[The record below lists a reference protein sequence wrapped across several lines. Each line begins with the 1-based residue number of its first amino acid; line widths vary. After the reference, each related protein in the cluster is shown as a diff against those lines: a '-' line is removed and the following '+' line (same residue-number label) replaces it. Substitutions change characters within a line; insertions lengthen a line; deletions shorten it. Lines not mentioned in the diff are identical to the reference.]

1 MFRRFLSAVAL
12 VISAVALLVLAWP
25 QLFGLQRTVL
35 VAQAVSLRGL
45 AAVVAL
51 VAVVALTLFAMLGRS
66 FRRFGSALALLALAF
81 ALTNAAVL
89 ATRGIGS
96 PSFSTKSVGTTS
108 ATELTVLSWNTLG
121 DAPGAQTI
129 ATLALDAGADVVSLP
144 ETTEAT
150 ADAVARLMQSAG
162 HPMTVHSIAFGHVAK
177 ARSTSLLIGTRLGE
191 YRIDTGAGST
201 SQLPTVVATP
211 ADGSGPTIVAVHAVA
226 PIPGEFAHWRTD
238 LGWLASVCAGT
249 NTIMAGDFNATIDHF
264 VGLGDAPGTATANEA
279 TDSGAAAR
287 ALGNCADAAAASKN
301 AAVGTWPTS
310 LPAIFGA
317 PIDHVMATPDWKVTG
332 MRVVESLDTAG
343 SDHRPIVAQ
352 LRRAG

>member
-1 MFRRFLSAVAL
+1 MFRRSLSAVAL
-12 VISAVALLVLAWP
+12 VIAAAALLVLAWP
-25 QLFGLQRTVL
+25 QLFGLQRTAL
-35 VAQAVSLRGL
+35 VAQVVSLRGMTTV
-45 AAVVAL
+45 AAL

-81 ALTNAAVL
+81 ALTNVAVL
-89 ATRGIGS
+89 ATRGIGN
-96 PSFSTKSVGTTS
+96 PSFSTKSAAAKS

-129 ATLALDAGADVVSLP
+129 ATLALDSGADVVSLP

-162 HPMTVHSIAFGHVAK
+162 HPMAVHSIAFGQVAK
-177 ARSTSLLIGTRLGE
+177 ARSTSLLIGTKLGE
-191 YRIDTGAGST
+191 YRIDTGTGST
-201 SQLPTVVATP
+201 SQLPTVVAKP
-211 ADGSGPTIVAVHAVA
+211 ADGSGPTIMAVHVVA

-238 LGWLASVCAGT
+238 LGWLASACAGT

-264 VGLGDAPGTATANEA
+264 VGLGGAPGTATDNRA
-279 TDSGAAAR
+279 TAGGAAAR
-287 ALGNCADAAAASKN
+287 ILGNCTDAAVASKN

-317 PIDHVMATPDWKVTG
+317 PIDHIMATPDWKVTG
-332 MRVVESLDTAG
+332 MRVVENLDTAG
-343 SDHRPIVAQ
+343 SDHRPIVVQ